1 MTPTCNPS
9 IRPLG
14 PSITP
19 TKAPSGKPTIAPS
32 KEPSTRYVTTYY
44 FMIYISYSILN
55 SNFIFYLFKIIF

>member
-19 TKAPSGKPTIAPS
+19 TKAPSCKPTIAPS
-32 KEPSTRYVTTYY
+32 KEPSTRYVTTYN
-44 FMIYISYSILN
+44 FMIYII
-55 SNFIFYLFKIIF
+55 